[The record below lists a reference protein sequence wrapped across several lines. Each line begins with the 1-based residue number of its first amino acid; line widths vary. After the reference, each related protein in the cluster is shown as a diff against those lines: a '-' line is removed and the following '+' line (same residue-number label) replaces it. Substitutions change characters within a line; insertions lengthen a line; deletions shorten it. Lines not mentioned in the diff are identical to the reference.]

1 MRGSVLAAHGRVP
14 SSDHCSRSLRLR
26 PRIASSYPASFVG
39 RGSRVVRAI
48 DSTAA
53 IADDVRDAATAWL
66 SLDTN
71 QVFSTLKSVET
82 SQPKPCDPLN
92 LNF

>member
-1 MRGSVLAAHGRVP
+1 
-14 SSDHCSRSLRLR
+14 
-26 PRIASSYPASFVG
+26 
-39 RGSRVVRAI
+39 VRAI